1 MKSANRGKLPVL
13 DSLTMFFILSN
24 FILIFLTDLIV
35 DKVSDFLDALGYG
48 MPDVPLLL
56 RWGLFLLNS
65 VVFYFILL
73 RYNARLLLEA
83 NWRRRSE
90 KHLRLYARV
99 FQAAQEG
106 IMITDA
112 QKRIMDVNQAFTRM
126 TGYEA
131 GKIIEATP
139 RILQSD
145 KQDKAFYDDMWAS
158 IRQQGSWQGEIW
170 NRRKD
175 GSVFPEWLI
184 INAVKDETGR
194 IANYVGIFS
203 DISERKKAEQ
213 TLRMHASVFESSHE
227 GIMIANMEGTI
238 LAVNPAFTAVTGYT
252 AKNAIGN
259 KPSMLQSGRQDRAF
273 YLRMWA
279 SIRET
284 GRWQGEIWNKRK
296 TGEVYPEWLTIK
308 AVKDD
313 KGNIRTYVGI
323 FSDITERFQ
332 AEESLRY
339 LAHYDMLTGLPN
351 RRHFQNKL
359 NAALLDAKQSGTM
372 VGLLFIDLDRFKIIN
387 DSLGHEFGDRLLVQA
402 GNRLRRCFQEPQFVS
417 RLGGDEFT
425 VILPGLLD
433 PKEATDVA
441 DTVLKELAR
450 KFHVDPHELYITGSV
465 GISLYPKDGS
475 DLETLAKHA
484 DSAMYAAKE
493 QRNSYRLFAPHWTET
508 LPRQLVLEN
517 GLRATAL
524 DGELEVFYQPQMDC
538 RSGRLVGLEALT
550 RWNHP
555 VLGLISPQEFIPM
568 AEEIGIIADM
578 DEWVLENVCRQ
589 HVRWEEVLGY
599 PVKVAVNLSARQLHR
614 PHLPERIRQLLQ
626 RHKVDPSQLE
636 IEITESAGLTKAEAT
651 IRLLKELRRIG
662 IGTAIDDFGT
672 GHSALAYLKKFDFSV
687 LKIDKT
693 FIRGLD
699 HDPVNRALVQ
709 AIVGMAHALGLKTVA
724 EGVETEAELE
734 RLKQIGCDAVQ
745 GYLFSQPLPAS
756 EMEKFLAS
764 IRHRDKDAAEA

>member
-13 DSLTMFFILSN
+13 DSLTMFFIISN
-24 FILIFLTDLIV
+24 LMLIFLADLSV
-35 DKVSDFLDALGYG
+35 DKVSGLLDALGYG
-48 MPDVPLLL
+48 TPDVPLLL

-65 VVFYFILL
+65 VVFYFILR
-73 RYNARLLLEA
+73 RYNARLLREA
-83 NWRRRSE
+83 NRRRRSE

-106 IMITDA
+106 IVITDA
-112 QKRIMDVNQAFTRM
+112 KNRIMDVNQAFTRM
-126 TGYEA
+126 TGYKASE
-131 GKIIEATP
+131 IIKATP
-139 RILQSD
+139 RILQSG
-145 KQDKAFYDDMWAS
+145 KQDKTFYDDMWAS

-175 GSVFPEWLI
+175 GGVFPEWLI

-227 GIMIANMEGTI
+227 GIMITNMEGTI

-252 AKNAIGN
+252 AKDSIGN

-273 YLRMWA
+273 YMRMWA

-284 GRWQGEIWNKRK
+284 GGWQGEIWNKRK
-296 TGEVYPEWLTIK
+296 TGEIYPEWLTIK

-313 KGNIRTYVGI
+313 EGNIRTYVGI
-323 FSDITERFQ
+323 FSDITERIQ
-332 AEESLRY
+332 AEENLRY

-387 DSLGHEFGDRLLVQA
+387 DSLGHEIGDRLLVQA
-402 GNRLRRCFQEPQFVS
+402 GNRLCRCTREPQIVS

-433 PKEATDVA
+433 PKEVTDVA

-450 KFHVDPHELYITGSV
+450 KFHVEPHDLYITGSI
-465 GISLYPKDGS
+465 GISLYPRDGS
-475 DLETLAKHA
+475 DLETLVKHA

-493 QRNSYRLFAPHWTET
+493 QRNGYRLFAPHWTET
-508 LPRQLVLEN
+508 LPRRLVLEN

-524 DGELEVFYQPQMDC
+524 NGELEVFYQPQMDC

-555 VLGLISPQEFIPM
+555 VLGLISPQEFIPV
-568 AEEIGIIADM
+568 AEEIGMIADM
-578 DEWVLENVCRQ
+578 DEWVLENVCLQ
-589 HVRWEEVLGY
+589 HVRWEEALGY

-614 PHLPERIRQLLQ
+614 PHLPERIRQILQ
-626 RHKVDPSQLE
+626 RHEVDPSQLE
-636 IEITESAGLTKAEAT
+636 IEITESVGLTKAEAT

-662 IGTAIDDFGT
+662 VGTAIDDFGT

-724 EGVETEAELE
+724 EGVETEAELA
-734 RLKQIGCDAVQ
+734 RLKQIGCDTVQ
-745 GYLFSQPLPAS
+745 GYLLSQPLPAC
-756 EMEKFLAS
+756 EMEEFMTS

>member
-1 MKSANRGKLPVL
+1 MQ
-13 DSLTMFFILSN
+13 
-24 FILIFLTDLIV
+24 
-35 DKVSDFLDALGYG
+35 
-48 MPDVPLLL
+48 
-56 RWGLFLLNS
+56 
-65 VVFYFILL
+65 
-73 RYNARLLLEA
+73 
-83 NWRRRSE
+83 
-90 KHLRLYARV
+90 LYARV

-106 IMITDA
+106 IVITDA
-112 QKRIMDVNQAFTRM
+112 KNRIMDVNQAFTRM
-126 TGYEA
+126 TGYKASEIT
-131 GKIIEATP
+131 KATP
-139 RILQSD
+139 RILRSG

-158 IRQQGSWQGEIW
+158 IHQQGSWQGEIW

-227 GIMIANMEGTI
+227 GIMITNMEGTI

-252 AKNAIGN
+252 AKDAIGN

-284 GRWQGEIWNKRK
+284 GGWQGEIWNKRK
-296 TGEVYPEWLTIK
+296 TGEIYPEWLTIK

-313 KGNIRTYVGI
+313 EGNIRTYVGI
-323 FSDITERFQ
+323 FSDITERIQ
-332 AEESLRY
+332 AEENLRY

-387 DSLGHEFGDRLLVQA
+387 DSLGHEIGDRLLVQA
-402 GNRLRRCFQEPQFVS
+402 GNRLRRCTREPQIVS

-465 GISLYPKDGS
+465 GISLYPRDGS
-475 DLETLAKHA
+475 DLETLVKHA

-493 QRNSYRLFAPHWTET
+493 QRNGYRLFAPHWTET
-508 LPRQLVLEN
+508 LPRRLVLEN

-555 VLGLISPQEFIPM
+555 VLGLISPQEFIPV
-568 AEEIGIIADM
+568 AEEIGMIADM
-578 DEWVLENVCRQ
+578 DEWVLENVCLQ
-589 HVRWEEVLGY
+589 HVRWEEALGY

-614 PHLPERIRQLLQ
+614 PHLPERIRQILQ
-626 RHKVDPSQLE
+626 RHEVDPSQLE
-636 IEITESAGLTKAEAT
+636 IEITESAALTKAEAT
-651 IRLLKELRRIG
+651 TRLLKELRRIG
-662 IGTAIDDFGT
+662 VGTAIDDFGT

-724 EGVETEAELE
+724 EGVETEAELA
-734 RLKQIGCDAVQ
+734 RLKQIGCDTVQ
-745 GYLFSQPLPAS
+745 GYLLSQPLPAC
-756 EMEKFLAS
+756 EMEEFMAS
-764 IRHRDKDAAEA
+764 IRHRDQDAAEA

>member
-13 DSLTMFFILSN
+13 DSLTMFFIISN
-24 FILIFLTDLIV
+24 LILIFLAELAV
-35 DKVSDFLDALGYG
+35 DKVSGLLNALGYG

-65 VVFYFILL
+65 VVFYFILR
-73 RYNARLLLEA
+73 RYNARLLREA
-83 NWRRRSE
+83 NRRRRSE

-106 IMITDA
+106 IVITDA
-112 QKRIMDVNQAFTRM
+112 KNRIMDVNQAFTRM

-131 GKIIEATP
+131 GEIIGSTP
-139 RILQSD
+139 RVLQSD

-227 GIMIANMEGTI
+227 GIMITNTEGTI

-252 AKNAIGN
+252 ARDAAGK

-273 YLRMWA
+273 YVRMWA

-284 GRWQGEIWNKRK
+284 GGWQGEIWNKRK
-296 TGEVYPEWLTIK
+296 TGEIYPEWLTIK

-313 KGNIRTYVGI
+313 EGNIRTYVGI
-323 FSDITERFQ
+323 FSDITERIQ
-332 AEESLRY
+332 AEENLRY

-351 RRHFQNKL
+351 RRQFQNKL
-359 NAALLDAKQSGTM
+359 NAALLDAKQCGTM

-387 DSLGHEFGDRLLVQA
+387 DSLGHEIGDRLLVQA
-402 GNRLRRCFQEPQFVS
+402 ANRLRRCIQEPQIVS

-425 VILPGLLD
+425 VILPGLQD

-441 DTVLKELAR
+441 DIVLKELAQ

-465 GISLYPKDGS
+465 GISLYPRDGS
-475 DLETLAKHA
+475 DLETLVKHA

-493 QRNSYRLFAPHWTET
+493 QRNGYRLFAPHWTET
-508 LPRQLVLEN
+508 LPRRLVLEN
-517 GLRATAL
+517 GLRATAM

-555 VLGLISPQEFIPM
+555 VLGLISPQEFIPV
-568 AEEIGIIADM
+568 AEEIGMIADM
-578 DEWVLENVCRQ
+578 DEWVLENVCWQ
-589 HVRWEEVLGY
+589 HVRWEEILGY

-614 PHLPERIRQLLQ
+614 PHLPERIRQTLQ
-626 RHKVDPSQLE
+626 RHQVDPAQLE

-662 IGTAIDDFGT
+662 VGTAIDDFGT

-709 AIVGMAHALGLKTVA
+709 AIVDMAHALGLRTVA
-724 EGVETEAELE
+724 EGVETEAELA
-734 RLKQIGCDAVQ
+734 RLKQIGCDTVQ
-745 GYLFSQPLPAS
+745 GYLLSQPLPAC
-756 EMEKFLAS
+756 EMEEFLAS
-764 IRHRDKDAAEA
+764 IRHGDKGAAEA